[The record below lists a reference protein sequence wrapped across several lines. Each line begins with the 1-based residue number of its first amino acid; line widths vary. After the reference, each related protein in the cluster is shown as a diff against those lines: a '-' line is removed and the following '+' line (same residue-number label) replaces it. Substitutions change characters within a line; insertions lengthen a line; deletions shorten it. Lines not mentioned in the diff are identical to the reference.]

1 MADLETS
8 VRFASLFAWLILCFF
23 VAGMGATA
31 SIDAAAFYA
40 QLNQPAWAPPA
51 GAFGP
56 VWTTLYT
63 LMAFAMWQVWL
74 TPASP
79 LRKAAAIVFVVQLF
93 FNGLWSW
100 LFFHWHLGAWAF
112 ADSALMWALI
122 LVCVVLFWRLKRSAG
137 LLMLPYL
144 AWVTLA
150 TALSWYVWQHNPT
163 LL

>member
-1 MADLETS
+1 MR
-8 VRFASLFAWLILCFF
+8 VQSLFAWLILCFF

-40 QLNQPAWAPPA
+40 QLQQPAWAPPA

-74 TPASP
+74 TPVSP

-93 FNGLWSW
+93 FNGMWSW
-100 LFFHWHLGAWAF
+100 LFFHWHLGGWAF
-112 ADSALMWALI
+112 ADSALMWVLI
-122 LVCVVLFWRLKRSAG
+122 LACVVLFLRIKRSAG

-150 TALSWYVWQHNPT
+150 TALSWYVWQHNPG